1 MRATI
6 SIRIFAIAAVAVGAA
21 TVGSRPARAIDLTFD
36 VSSYTYEE
44 TTDAGAFFMRD
55 ESAPV
60 FFSAG
65 LRDWKPAAEDGRIRL
80 LYTGELTYG
89 QVDYSSA
96 SSGTM
101 TKDYYKARFEGY
113 AAYRVN
119 ARFSPFVGLGYRTLL
134 DASGGSRS
142 STGAA
147 AYDRLSQYLYAPIG
161 ARFEASDRFGVKAQY
176 NLFLKGRQTS
186 YLSTASASYGDIS
199 NDQNSGWGVDIAAD
213 YKINDKWSTYGFYR
227 HWDIDKSEIATGTV
241 SGVVSFTA
249 WEPKN
254 TTDEFGIGIAY
265 KF

>member
-1 MRATI
+1 MAFTSPARYAT
-6 SIRIFAIAAVAVGAA
+6 AVATLAAATALPAGAA
-21 TVGSRPARAIDLTFD
+21 ELTFD
-36 VSSYTYEE
+36 VSSYAYEE

-65 LRDWKPAAEDGRIRL
+65 LRDWKPARQDGRVRL
-80 LYTGELTYG
+80 LYTGEVTYG
-89 QVDYSSA
+89 QADYSSA
-96 SSGTM
+96 SSGTL

-119 ARFSPFVGLGYRTLL
+119 AQFSPFAGLGYRTLL

-147 AYDRLSQYLYAPIG
+147 AYHRLSQYLYAPIG
-161 ARFEASDRFGVKAQY
+161 ARFDATGRFGVKAQY

-199 NDQNSGWGVDIAAD
+199 NDQNSGWGVDVAAD
-213 YKINDKWSTYGFYR
+213 YKINDKWSAYGFYR
-227 HWDIDKSEIATGTV
+227 HWDIDKSETATGTI

-254 TTDEFGIGIAY
+254 TTDEIGIGLAY
-265 KF
+265 TF